1 MHSDRNPDDSW
12 DKGGIRLLRHPGTDI
27 LPGSNKDSLP
37 GRNSLPGQNW
47 GIRQNSR
54 VVTHRNTDTL
64 TLAHRDGNFQ
74 GRCFQHHPNS
84 RTDLDC
90 KELT

>member
-37 GRNSLPGQNW
+37 GLNKDSLPGRNSLPGQKL
-47 GIRQNSR
+47 GYPPKFEGC
-54 VVTHRNTDTL
+54 DPP
-64 TLAHRDGNFQ
+64 G
-74 GRCFQHHPNS
+74 
-84 RTDLDC
+84 
-90 KELT
+90 